1 MTLKEMKAYYD
12 REKAVIKGRLKE
24 FELVY
29 SENDRRIFEEL
40 CFCIFTAN
48 ASARMG
54 LTCIELIRPILLTGN
69 PEELSRKIKGHYRFW
84 KVRPKY
90 IVSTREY
97 LKENHALKMHK
108 LIESFGSDREALR
121 DFFAGK
127 NIKGIGYKEASH
139 FLRNIGFKGYAIL
152 DKHILNCLCEYG
164 IINCVEP
171 MNTKQKYL
179 EVEAKMKKFAGK
191 IDIDFDE
198 LDLLFWSS
206 KTGEV
211 LK

>member
-1 MTLKEMKAYYD
+1 MTLRELKAYYS
-12 REKAVIKGRLKE
+12 REKTVIRGRLKE

-29 SENDRRIFEEL
+29 SDTDRRIFEEL

-54 LTCIELIRPILLTGN
+54 LTCIELIRPALMTGS
-69 PEELSRKIKGHYRFW
+69 PAELSRRIKGHYRFW
-84 KVRPKY
+84 RVRPKY
-90 IVSTREY
+90 IVHTREY
-97 LKENHALKMHK
+97 LKETCGLKMK
-108 LIESFGSDREALR
+108 ELINSFGNNREALR
-121 DFFAGK
+121 DFFAAGK

-171 MNTKQKYL
+171 MNTKKKYI
-179 EVEAKMKKFAGK
+179 EVEEKMKKFAGR
-191 IDIDFDE
+191 I
-198 LDLLFWSS
+198 
-206 KTGEV
+206 
-211 LK
+211 